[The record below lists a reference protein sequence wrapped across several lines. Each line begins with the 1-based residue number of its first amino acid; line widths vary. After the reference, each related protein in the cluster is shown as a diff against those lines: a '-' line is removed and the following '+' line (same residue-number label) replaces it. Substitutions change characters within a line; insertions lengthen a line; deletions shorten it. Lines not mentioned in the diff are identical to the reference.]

1 MNCIVLAFSTVK
13 DLPHNHN
20 DFTIVDCYGECSE
33 ADTTKLAPNIV
44 VHQELFE
51 VGKTN
56 LLNTLYND
64 AFIRHPDPWGE
75 PRNWMQAIAALG
87 ECLQGHLTCEFW
99 YPHEIIAFH
108 FLLTSILSSEQ
119 VMFVHAQQIEDAN
132 EWDNYSASWEIN
144 AVSLQADMLAQYQK
158 EKQGILQYFYTNI
171 GIFYRDISIEQVKPL
186 INSLPTP
193 RASQ

>member
-1 MNCIVLAFSTVK
+1 MNCIVLAFSTAK
-13 DLPHNHN
+13 DLPHNYK
-20 DFTIVDCYGECSE
+20 DFTVVDCYGEWSE

-44 VHQELFE
+44 VHQQLFE
-51 VGKTN
+51 VGKTPV
-56 LLNTLYND
+56 LNTLYSEG
-64 AFIRHPDPWGE
+64 FIRHPDPWGE

-87 ECLQGHLTCEFW
+87 ECLQGPLTCEFW
-99 YPHEIIAFH
+99 YPHEIVAFH

-119 VMFVHAQQIEDAN
+119 VRFIHAQQIEDAN

-144 AVSLQADMLAQYQK
+144 ATSLQADMLAQYQK

-171 GIFYRDISIEQVKPL
+171 GTFYRDTSIDQVQPL
-186 INSLPTP
+186 LNSLPTH

>member
-13 DLPHNHN
+13 DLPNN
-20 DFTIVDCYGECSE
+20 YKDFTVVDCYGECRE
-33 ADTTKLAPNIV
+33 VDTIKLASNIV

-56 LLNTLYND
+56 LPNTLYNEG
-64 AFIRHPDPWGE
+64 FIRHPDPWGE

-87 ECLQGHLTCEFW
+87 ECLQGQLNCEFW

-108 FLLTSILSSEQ
+108 SLLTSILSPVQ
-119 VMFVHAQQIEDAN
+119 VRFMRAQQIEDAN

-144 AVSLQADMLAQYQK
+144 SVSLQADMLAQYQK

-171 GIFYRDISIEQVKPL
+171 GTFYRDTTIDQVQPL
-186 INSLPTP
+186 LNSLPTP
-193 RASQ
+193 HASQ